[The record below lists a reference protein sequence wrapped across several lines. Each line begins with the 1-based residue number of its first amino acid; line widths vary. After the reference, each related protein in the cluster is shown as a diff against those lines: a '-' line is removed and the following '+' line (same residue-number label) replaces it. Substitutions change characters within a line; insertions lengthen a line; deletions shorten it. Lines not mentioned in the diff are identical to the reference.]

1 MSSFDDLLAELS
13 RVLLALDATDE
24 ADAAARARLEARRDE
39 LREVLRE
46 VDIDARRPT
55 AELLEEHTRLE
66 ARLEAARNERVKKIH
81 GKYLGATQTV
91 GGGGSSEKPQAF
103 TERRQ
108 RFVSSAA
115 FQLRMTTAS
124 FIVFPLKACCLQS
137 SFTDPALRGSATTTS

>member
-1 MSSFDDLLAELS
+1 MSSFDELLAELS

-24 ADAAARARLEARRDE
+24 ADAGSRARLEARRDE

-91 GGGGSSEKPQAF
+91 GGGVVPTEINRMIDEGNRFDELLARFAQLTEILGS
-103 TERRQ
+103 RG
-108 RFVSSAA
+108 
-115 FQLRMTTAS
+115 
-124 FIVFPLKACCLQS
+124 
-137 SFTDPALRGSATTTS
+137 AL